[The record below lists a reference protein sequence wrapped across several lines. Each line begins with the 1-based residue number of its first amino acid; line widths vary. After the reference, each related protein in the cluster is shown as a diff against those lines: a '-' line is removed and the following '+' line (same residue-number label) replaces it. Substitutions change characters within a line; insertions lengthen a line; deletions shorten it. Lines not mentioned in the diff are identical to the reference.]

1 MPLEL
6 GIFLGASEFGDSRQR
21 RKSCLVLD
29 RDRYRYQ
36 HFVSHI
42 AGQDIAAHGNDPRR
56 VIQAVR
62 NWLNSSQK
70 KTIPG
75 PTHLWNRFQAFTAGL
90 PRYCR
95 DADLEV
101 SELTFVDYSTLM
113 SEWIIARGNFLEK
126 PRK

>member
-21 RKSCLVLD
+21 RKSCRVLD

-36 HFVSHI
+36 HFVS
-42 AGQDIAAHGNDPRR
+42 DIAAHGNDPRR